1 MLTKSQHIWTTYPP
15 LVFNVVCEWT
25 LTGCLKFLKVF
36 LNIICKMHIA
46 PLHRVRLNFSNWK
59 IHFFGKMPGQGIFKH
74 NKNNMKRKSVKSLKS
89 RCFETLGP
97 FVTKCIRRTVS
108 NANSAEWYGQLHG
121 NLDINA
127 DYIINK
133 QVELLKNYLWSHI
146 IWYDYNEMFK
156 TLLQSI
162 ENALHITRK
171 TWNPKSNMSQYRRV
185 STNWIPIRMTNEGL
199 YTIVTHSHP
208 ISYHLTRGLK

>member
-1 MLTKSQHIWTTYPP
+1 MLLQKVFKSTMVYPANKRPATSRYLGGLIEAVSPASWNSWKCFWISYAKCILHLCTDCIWT
-15 LVFNVVCEWT
+15 
-25 LTGCLKFLKVF
+25 FLIEKVTI
-36 LNIICKMHIA
+36 LERC
-46 PLHRVRLNFSNWK
+46 
-59 IHFFGKMPGQGIFKH
+59 QGIFKH

-97 FVTKCIRRTVS
+97 FVTKCIRKTVS
-108 NANSAEWYGQLHG
+108 NANSAQWYGELHG

-146 IWYDYNEMFK
+146 IWYDYDKMFK

-185 STNWIPIRMTNEGL
+185 STNWIPVQIQGTLSIKVNL
-199 YTIVTHSHP
+199 Y
-208 ISYHLTRGLK
+208 

>member
-1 MLTKSQHIWTTYPP
+1 
-15 LVFNVVCEWT
+15 
-25 LTGCLKFLKVF
+25 
-36 LNIICKMHIA
+36 MHIA

-127 DYIINK
+127 DYIISK

-185 STNWIPIRMTNEGL
+185 STNWIPIRMT
-199 YTIVTHSHP
+199 YDCHTQPSHQLP
-208 ISYHLTRGLK
+208 FNQGAQISICPLVRNHVKLLHVYKSRRGFSKGTVLCSGC

>member
-1 MLTKSQHIWTTYPP
+1 
-15 LVFNVVCEWT
+15 
-25 LTGCLKFLKVF
+25 
-36 LNIICKMHIA
+36 
-46 PLHRVRLNFSNWK
+46 
-59 IHFFGKMPGQGIFKH
+59 MPGQGIFKH

-127 DYIINK
+127 DYIISK

-185 STNWIPIRMTNEGL
+185 SK
-199 YTIVTHSHP
+199 Y
-208 ISYHLTRGLK
+208 

>member
-1 MLTKSQHIWTTYPP
+1 MER
-15 LVFNVVCEWT
+15 C
-25 LTGCLKFLKVF
+25 
-36 LNIICKMHIA
+36 
-46 PLHRVRLNFSNWK
+46 
-59 IHFFGKMPGQGIFKH
+59 QGIFKH

-156 TLLQSI
+156 TLMQSI

-171 TWNPKSNMSQYRRV
+171 AWNPKSNMSQYRRV
-185 STNWIPIRMTNEGL
+185 RFNLGFL
-199 YTIVTHSHP
+199 
-208 ISYHLTRGLK
+208 